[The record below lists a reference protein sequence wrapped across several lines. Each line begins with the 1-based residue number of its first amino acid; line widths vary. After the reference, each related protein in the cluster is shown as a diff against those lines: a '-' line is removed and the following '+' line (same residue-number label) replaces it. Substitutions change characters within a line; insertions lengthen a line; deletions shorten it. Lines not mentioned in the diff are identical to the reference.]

1 VNAIARLLSKL
12 GSKSVGLVALVIS
25 CLIAAAGF
33 LWQQQ
38 ITNTQYNQ
46 QKTNYQQQSVAVL
59 YEITASHVQALKAK
73 IQAVSAMSQMTNVLL
88 SGDKSQI
95 AKHQQNLKSIFPSAT
110 KVCLI
115 AASVDDVDKSACIP
129 ITFSVLSSLR
139 QAKEEGSASLA
150 MMQVGTKNAYL
161 LLTQRVTDKSK
172 RVVGVIAVALK
183 PEILSGTLFNVPM
196 IDGYAELQQGTKKTT
211 MLASKGD
218 AQWKKGTA
226 LIERKIQGTYWKVAY
241 WPKLEAAASS
251 LIPMAVVVGVIAL
264 MWLLQRLIAS
274 FFFKR
279 DIKVITQQLIDVK
292 RGELKTKYYTTDEVL
307 QDVVDDIQDVA
318 LSLTA
323 LINEPTSAVDG
334 SGESKKK
341 QGLTS
346 ESLDKRVEEREEESA
361 VEEVLEEYLDDPV
374 DVDPS
379 IFKAYDIRGI
389 VDKSLTEEAVN
400 VIGRAIGSE
409 ALDQDL
415 TSLVVGRDGRHSSP
429 ILSEALIEGI
439 LASGCDVVNV
449 GMVPTPVVYFATEH
463 SESKSGVMVTG
474 SHNPANYNGLKIVLA
489 GKALLGDELKGIH
502 QRIASNK
509 LRKGQGSRQD
519 MDVIDEYINRI
530 TTDIKLP
537 RAMKV
542 VIDCGNGVA
551 GVVAPKLFKAL
562 GCEVVE
568 LYCDVDGD
576 FPNHHPDPSQPDNL
590 QALIEEVAKQDAEL
604 GIAFDGDGDRIGVVD
619 TAGNPIWPDRLMI
632 MFAQDVLLRM
642 PGSVI
647 LYDIKSS
654 NLLGEEI
661 SRAGGEAVMWQ
672 SGHSVIKNK
681 MIEMDAQLAGEMSGH
696 IFFKERWFGFDD
708 ALYAASRLFELLCN
722 DPLERTPTDIFASL
736 PSRVSTPEIL
746 VEMNEKESK
755 QFMAQIVK
763 EAEFAGAE
771 IIKID
776 GIRADYPNGWG
787 LVRASNTVP
796 GLTLRF
802 EADTLEDLQH
812 IQQRFKHQMLQI
824 KPTLSLSFLTLD
836 TKK

>member
-12 GSKSVGLVALVIS
+12 GNKSVGLVALVVS

-46 QKTNYQQQSVAVL
+46 QKANFQQQSVAVL
-59 YEITASHVQALKAK
+59 YEITASHVQELKAK
-73 IQAVSAMSQMTNVLL
+73 IQALSAMPQIAEALKNS
-88 SGDKSQI
+88 DEIQI
-95 AKHQQNLKSIFPSAT
+95 AKHQQILKSVFPSAT

-115 AASVDDVDKSACIP
+115 AASVDDVNKSACIP

-139 QAKEEGSASLA
+139 QAKEEGSALLA
-150 MMQVGTKNAYL
+150 MMQVGTENAYL
-161 LLTQRVTDKSK
+161 LLTQRVVDKSE

-183 PEILSGTLFNVPM
+183 PEILSSTLFNVPL
-196 IDGYAELQQGTKKTT
+196 IEGYAELQQGTKNTT
-211 MLASKGD
+211 VLASKGD
-218 AQWKKGTA
+218 AQWKKGPTQ
-226 LIERKIQGTYWKVAY
+226 IKREIQGTYWKVAY
-241 WPKLEAAASS
+241 WPKREAAASS

-264 MWLLQRLIAS
+264 MWLIQKLVGS

-279 DIKVITQQLIDVK
+279 DIKVIKQQLIDVK
-292 RGELKTKYYTTDEVL
+292 RGELKTKYYATDEIL
-307 QDVVDDIQDVA
+307 QDVIDDIQDVA
-318 LSLTA
+318 LA
-323 LINEPTSAVDG
+323 LATQNAQSDSNG
-334 SGESKKK
+334 NGNSKKE
-341 QGLTS
+341 LTS
-346 ESLDKRVEEREEESA
+346 ESLSKRMEEREAEA
-361 VEEVLEEYLDDPV
+361 PVDDVLEEYLGEPV
-374 DVDPS
+374 DVDPT
-379 IFKAYDIRGI
+379 IFKAYDIRGLI
-389 VDKSLTEEAVN
+389 DKTLTEEAVN
-400 VIGRAIGSE
+400 VIGHAVGSE
-409 ALDQDL
+409 ALDRGL
-415 TSLVVGRDGRHSSP
+415 TSVVVGRDGRHSSP
-429 ILSEALIEGI
+429 VLSEALIDGI

-449 GMVPTPVVYFATEH
+449 GMVPTPLVYFATEH
-463 SESKSGVMVTG
+463 SESKTGVMVTG
-474 SHNPANYNGLKIVLA
+474 SHNPANYNGLKIVMA
-489 GKALLGDELKGIH
+489 GTALLGDDLKALH
-502 QRIASNK
+502 QRIATNK

-519 MDVIDEYINRI
+519 MDVINEYVNRI

-537 RAMKV
+537 RAIKV

-562 GCEVVE
+562 GCEVIE

-576 FPNHHPDPSQPDNL
+576 FPNHHPDPSQPENL
-590 QALIEEVAKQDAEL
+590 QALIEEVAKHDAEL
-604 GIAFDGDGDRIGVVD
+604 GLAFDGDGDRIGVVD
-619 TAGNPIWPDRLMI
+619 TQGNPIWPDRLMI

-642 PGSVI
+642 PGSVV

-681 MIEMDAQLAGEMSGH
+681 MIELDAQLAGEMSGH

-708 ALYAASRLFELLCN
+708 ALYTASRLFELLCN
-722 DPLERTPTDIFASL
+722 DPLERTPTDIFAAL
-736 PSRVSTPEIL
+736 PSRVSTPEIF
-746 VEMNEKESK
+746 VELSEKESK
-755 QFMAQIVK
+755 QFMSQMLK
-763 EAEFAGAE
+763 EGEFTGAE
-771 IIKID
+771 ITKID
-776 GIRADYPNGWG
+776 GVRADYPNGWG
-787 LVRASNTVP
+787 LVRVSNTMP

>member
-1 VNAIARLLSKL
+1 MDAIVRLLSKL
-12 GSKSVGLVALVIS
+12 GNKSVGLVVLIVS
-25 CLIAAAGF
+25 CLVAAGGF

-38 ITNTQYNQ
+38 VTSKQYNQ
-46 QKTNYQQQSVAVL
+46 QQASYQQQTVAVL
-59 YEITASHVQALKAK
+59 HEVTASHVLALKAR
-73 IQAVSAMSQMTNVLL
+73 IQALTTMPHLANVLL
-88 SGDKSQI
+88 SGNKTQI
-95 AKHQQNLKSIFPSAT
+95 TQQQQALKSAFPSAT
-110 KVCLI
+110 KVCLLAVTI
-115 AASVDDVDKSACIP
+115 DDVDKNACIP
-129 ITFSVLSSLR
+129 ITFSVLSALR
-139 QAKEEGSASLA
+139 QAKQEGSASIA
-150 MMQVGTKNAYL
+150 VMQVGTDNSYL
-161 LLTQRVTDKSK
+161 LLTQRIADKSD
-172 RVVGVIAVALK
+172 RVVGVMVVALQTSMLTSSLFK
-183 PEILSGTLFNVPM
+183 LPEFE
-196 IDGYAELQQGTKKTT
+196 GYAELQQGVKSVIVI
-211 MLASKGD
+211 ASKGD
-218 AQWKKGTA
+218 VQWKKGIA
-226 LIERKIQGTYWKVAY
+226 KAERKILGTHWQVAY
-241 WPKLEAAASS
+241 WPHDQKAASS

-264 MWLLQRLIAS
+264 MWLLQKLVES

-279 DIKVITQQLIDVK
+279 DIRVIKQQLIDVK
-292 RGELKTKYYTTDEVL
+292 RGELKTKYQVTSAIL

-318 LSLTA
+318 LSLA
-323 LINEPTSAVDG
+323 SLINEPSAENNNG
-334 SGESKKK
+334 SDNKKK
-341 QGLTS
+341 ELTS
-346 ESLDKRVEEREEESA
+346 ESLSKRVEEREAESP
-361 VEEVLEEYLDDPV
+361 VEEVLEEYLGEPV
-374 DVDPS
+374 SVDPS

-400 VIGRAIGSE
+400 VIGHAVGSE
-409 ALDQDL
+409 ALDQGL

-429 ILSEALIEGI
+429 ALSEALIEGI

-449 GMVPTPVVYFATEH
+449 GMVPTPLVYFAAEH
-463 SESKSGVMVTG
+463 SDSKSGVMVTG

-489 GKALLGDELKGIH
+489 GKALLGDELKLLH
-502 QRIASNK
+502 QRIAANK

-519 MDVIDEYINRI
+519 MNVIDEYINRI
-530 TTDIKLP
+530 TIDIKLP
-537 RAMKV
+537 RAIKV

-551 GVVAPKLFKAL
+551 GIVAPRLFKAL
-562 GCEVVE
+562 GCEVIE

-590 QALIEEVAKQDAEL
+590 QALIEEVAKHDAEL

-619 TAGNPIWPDRLMI
+619 AGGKPIWPDRLMI

-672 SGHSVIKNK
+672 SGHSVIRNK
-681 MIEMDAQLAGEMSGH
+681 MIELDAQLAGEMSGH

-736 PSRVSTPEIL
+736 PSRVSTAEIL
-746 VEMNEKESK
+746 VEMNDKESK
-755 QFMAQIVK
+755 QFMMQMLK
-763 EAEFAGAE
+763 EGEFAGAE
-771 IIKID
+771 ITKID

-787 LVRASNTVP
+787 LVRASNTMP
-796 GLTLRF
+796 RLTLRF

-836 TKK
+836 SK

>member
-1 VNAIARLLSKL
+1 MDAIARLLSKL
-12 GSKSVGLVALVIS
+12 GNKSVGLVVLVVS
-25 CLIAAAGF
+25 CLVAAAGF

-38 ITNTQYNQ
+38 ITTNQYNE
-46 QKTNYQQQSVAVL
+46 QKSSYQQQTVAVL
-59 YEITASHVQALKAK
+59 HEMTASHVLELKAK
-73 IQAVSAMSQMTNVLL
+73 IQALATMPQLANTIL
-88 SGDKSQI
+88 SGNKTQI
-95 AKHQQNLKSIFPSAT
+95 AQQQQTLKSAFPSAT
-110 KVCLI
+110 KVCLF
-115 AASVDDVDKSACIP
+115 AASVDDVDKNACIP

-139 QAKEEGSASLA
+139 QAKEEGSALIGV
-150 MMQVGTKNAYL
+150 MQVGTDNAYL
-161 LLTQRVTDKSK
+161 LLTQRIMGKSDQ
-172 RVVGVIAVALK
+172 VVGVMVVALK
-183 PEILSGTLFNVPM
+183 SSMLTSSLFKLPAFE
-196 IDGYAELQQGTKKTT
+196 GYAELQQGVKKVTVI
-211 MLASKGD
+211 AGKGD
-218 AQWKKGTA
+218 TQWKKGAAKAVT
-226 LIERKIQGTYWKVAY
+226 KIQGTHWRVAY
-241 WPKLEAAASS
+241 WPNDKKAASS

-264 MWLLQRLIAS
+264 MWLLQKLVES

-279 DIKVITQQLIDVK
+279 DIRVVKQQLIDVK
-292 RGELKTKYYTTDEVL
+292 RGELKTKYRVTGSIL

-323 LINEPTSAVDG
+323 LISEPAPAENGGG
-334 SGESKKK
+334 SVKKK
-341 QGLTS
+341 KELTS
-346 ESLDKRVEEREEESA
+346 ESLNKRVEERETEA
-361 VEEVLEEYLDDPV
+361 PVEEVLEEYLGEPV
-374 DVDPS
+374 NVDPS

-400 VIGRAIGSE
+400 VIGHAIGSE

-439 LASGCDVVNV
+439 LASGCDVVNI
-449 GMVPTPVVYFATEH
+449 GMVPTPLVYFAAEH
-463 SESKSGVMVTG
+463 SDSKSGVMVTG
-474 SHNPANYNGLKIVLA
+474 SHNPANYNGLKIVMA
-489 GKALLGDELKGIH
+489 GKALLGDELKAIH

-542 VIDCGNGVA
+542 VVDCGNGVA

-590 QALIEEVAKQDAEL
+590 QALIEAVEKHDAEL
-604 GIAFDGDGDRIGVVD
+604 GLAFDGDGDRIGVVD
-619 TAGNPIWPDRLMI
+619 ATGNPIWPDRLMI
-632 MFAQDVLLRM
+632 MFAQDVLLRV

-672 SGHSVIKNK
+672 SGHSVIRNK
-681 MIEMDAQLAGEMSGH
+681 MQEMDAQLAGEMSGH

-755 QFMAQIVK
+755 QFMAQIIK

-787 LVRASNTVP
+787 LVRASNTMP

-836 TKK
+836 SK

>member
-1 VNAIARLLSKL
+1 MNGIARLLSKL
-12 GSKSVGLVALVIS
+12 GNKSVGLVVLIVS
-25 CLIAAAGF
+25 CLVAAAGF

-38 ITNTQYNQ
+38 VTSKQYNQ
-46 QKTNYQQQSVAVL
+46 QQSNYQQQTIAIL
-59 YEITASHVQALKAK
+59 HEMTASHVLELKAK
-73 IQAVSAMSQMTNVLL
+73 IQVLATMPQL
-88 SGDKSQI
+88 AQVLRSGDQTQI
-95 AKHQQNLKSIFPSAT
+95 IQQQRILKSAFPSAN

-115 AASVDDVDKSACIP
+115 ASSVDDVDDKACVP

-139 QAKEEGSASLA
+139 QAKKEGGAL
-150 MMQVGTKNAYL
+150 MGVMHVGTENAYL
-161 LLTQRVTDKSK
+161 LLTQRIMDKSE
-172 RVVGVIAVALK
+172 RVVGVMAVALQ
-183 PEILSGTLFNVPM
+183 PSILSSLFNVPKFE
-196 IDGYAELQQGTKKTT
+196 GYAELQQGLKKATVI
-211 MLASKGD
+211 ANKGD
-218 AQWKKGTA
+218 TQWKKGA
-226 LIERKIQGTYWKVAY
+226 AKSVIKIQGTHWKVAY
-241 WPKLEAAASS
+241 WPNERQAASS
-251 LIPMAVVVGVIAL
+251 LIPMAVVVGVIVL
-264 MWLLQRLIAS
+264 MWLIQQLVER

-279 DIKVITQQLIDVK
+279 DIRVIKQQLIDVK
-292 RGELKTKYYTTDEVL
+292 RRELKVKYQVTGSIL

-323 LINEPTSAVDG
+323 LINEPTSTENSDSSSVQ
-334 SGESKKK
+334 KKE
-341 QGLTS
+341 LTP
-346 ESLDKRVEEREEESA
+346 ESLTKRIEEREEDSP
-361 VEEVLEEYLDDPV
+361 VDDVLEEYIGVAV

-389 VDKSLTEEAVN
+389 VGESLTEEAVK
-400 VIGRAIGSE
+400 VIGHAVGSE
-409 ALDQDL
+409 ALDQGL

-429 ILSEALIEGI
+429 SLSEALIEGI

-449 GMVPTPVVYFATEH
+449 GMVPTPLVYFAAEH
-463 SESKSGVMVTG
+463 SDSKSGIMVTG

-489 GKALLGDELKGIH
+489 GKALLGDELKAIH
-502 QRIASNK
+502 QRIADNK

-530 TTDIKLP
+530 TSDIKLP
-537 RAMKV
+537 RSMKV

-551 GVVAPKLFKAL
+551 GIVAPRLFKAL
-562 GCEVVE
+562 GCEVIE
-568 LYCDVDGD
+568 LYCDVDGN

-590 QALIEEVAKQDAEL
+590 QALIEEVAKHDAEL
-604 GIAFDGDGDRIGVVD
+604 GLAFDGDGDRIGVVD
-619 TAGNPIWPDRLMI
+619 TEGNPIWPDRLMI

-647 LYDIKSS
+647 IYDIKSS

-681 MIEMDAQLAGEMSGH
+681 MQEMDAQLAGEMSGH

-722 DPLERTPTDIFASL
+722 DPLERTPTDIFSAL

-746 VEMNEKESK
+746 VEMTEKESK
-755 QFMAQIVK
+755 QFMIQILK

-787 LVRASNTVP
+787 LVRASNTMP

-836 TKK
+836 SK

>member
-1 VNAIARLLSKL
+1 MNAIARFISKL

-38 ITNTQYNQ
+38 ITNAQYNQ

-59 YEITASHVQALKAK
+59 YEITASHVQAIKAK
-73 IQAVSAMSQMTNVLL
+73 IQALSAMPQIADVLN
-88 SGDKSQI
+88 SSDKTQI
-95 AKHQQNLKSIFPSAT
+95 AKQQQILKSIFPSAT

-139 QAKEEGSASLA
+139 QAKEEGNASLA

-161 LLTQRVTDKSK
+161 LLTQRVADKSK
-172 RVVGVIAVALK
+172 RVAGVIAVALK
-183 PEILSGTLFNVPM
+183 PEILSGALFKVPM

-218 AQWKKGTA
+218 AQWKKGPA
-226 LIERKIQGTYWKVAY
+226 LIEREIKGTYWKVAY
-241 WPKLEAAASS
+241 WPKREAAASS
-251 LIPMAVVVGVIAL
+251 LIPMAVVVAVIAL
-264 MWLLQRLIAS
+264 MWLIQKLVGS

-292 RGELKTKYYTTDEVL
+292 RGELKTKYYATDEVL

-323 LINEPTSAVDG
+323 LISESAPTENGNGNV
-334 SGESKKK
+334 KKE
-341 QGLTS
+341 LTS
-346 ESLDKRVEEREEESA
+346 ESLSKRMEEREAEA
-361 VEEVLEEYLDDPV
+361 TVEEELEEYLGDPIN
-374 DVDPS
+374 VDPS
-379 IFKAYDIRGI
+379 IFKAYDIRG
-389 VDKSLTEEAVN
+389 VVEQTLTEEAVR
-400 VIGRAIGSE
+400 VIGHAVGSE
-409 ALDQDL
+409 ALDQGL

-429 ILSEALIEGI
+429 TLSEVLIEGI

-474 SHNPANYNGLKIVLA
+474 SHNPANYNGLKIVMA
-489 GKALLGDELKGIH
+489 GKALLGDELKGIQ

-519 MDVIDEYINRI
+519 MDVIGEYINRI

-590 QALIEEVAKQDAEL
+590 QALIEEVARQDAEL

-619 TAGNPIWPDRLMI
+619 ATGNPIWPDRLMI

-746 VEMNEKESK
+746 VEMSEKESK
-755 QFMAQIVK
+755 QFMTQMVK
-763 EAEFAGAE
+763 EAEFSGAE

-787 LVRASNTVP
+787 LVRASNTMP

-836 TKK
+836 SK

>member
-1 VNAIARLLSKL
+1 VDAIARLLAKL
-12 GSKSVGLVALVIS
+12 GNQSVGLVVLVVS
-25 CLIAAAGF
+25 CLVAAGGF

-38 ITNTQYNQ
+38 VTSKQYNQ
-46 QKTNYQQQSVAVL
+46 QKSSYQQQTVAVL
-59 YEITASHVQALKAK
+59 HEMTASHVLELKAK
-73 IQAVSAMSQMTNVLL
+73 IQALATMPQLAKALSQ
-88 SGDKSQI
+88 GDKAQI
-95 AKHQQNLKSIFPSAT
+95 VQQQQALKSLFPSAA

-115 AASVDDVDKSACIP
+115 AASVDDVDKNACIP

-139 QAKEEGSASLA
+139 QAKEEGSASIA
-150 MMQVGTKNAYL
+150 VMQVGTDKSYL
-161 LLTQRVTDKSK
+161 LLTQRVMDKSD
-172 RVVGVIAVALK
+172 RVAGVIVVALQSSMITSSLFK
-183 PEILSGTLFNVPM
+183 LPEFE
-196 IDGYAELQQGTKKTT
+196 GYAELQQGVKNTT
-211 MLASKGD
+211 VIASKGD
-218 AQWKKGTA
+218 TKWKNGSAKTEKG
-226 LIERKIQGTYWKVAY
+226 IQGTHWKVVY
-241 WPKLEAAASS
+241 WPNDKQAASS
-251 LIPMAVVVGVIAL
+251 LIPMAVVVGVIVL
-264 MWLLQRLIAS
+264 MWLLQKLVES

-279 DIKVITQQLIDVK
+279 DIRVVKQQLIDVK
-292 RGELKTKYYTTDEVL
+292 RGELKTKYHATNPVL

-318 LSLTA
+318 LSLAA
-323 LINEPTSAVDG
+323 LISEPNSAE
-334 SGESKKK
+334 SGNGGGKKK
-341 QGLTS
+341 KELTS
-346 ESLDKRVEEREEESA
+346 ESLSKRIEEREEESG
-361 VEEVLEEYLDDPV
+361 VEEVLEEYLGDPI

-389 VDKSLTEEAVN
+389 VDKTLTEEAVK
-400 VIGRAIGSE
+400 VIGHAVGSE
-409 ALDQDL
+409 ALDQGL

-429 ILSEALIEGI
+429 SLSEALIEGI

-449 GMVPTPVVYFATEH
+449 GMIPTPLVYFATEH
-463 SESKSGVMVTG
+463 SDSKSGIMVTG

-489 GKALLGDELKGIH
+489 GKALLGDGLKEIQ

-551 GVVAPKLFKAL
+551 GVVAPQLFKAL
-562 GCEVVE
+562 GCEVIE
-568 LYCDVDGD
+568 LFCDVDGD

-590 QALIEEVAKQDAEL
+590 QALMDEVAKHDAEL

-619 TAGNPIWPDRLMI
+619 TGGNPIWPDRLMI

-672 SGHSVIKNK
+672 SGHSVIRNK

-708 ALYAASRLFELLCN
+708 ALYAAGRLLELLCN

-755 QFMAQIVK
+755 QFMAQILK

-771 IIKID
+771 ITKID
-776 GIRADYPNGWG
+776 GVRADYPNGWG
-787 LVRASNTVP
+787 LVRASNTMP

-836 TKK
+836 SK